1 MLHSRCV
8 VRSHPHADAN
18 FVVQL
23 PLRLPKGKGPS
34 ALEIKCM
41 LNEYGAEMIPYI
53 IFLGTFH
60 KMMDDFA

>member
-1 MLHSRCV
+1 MQMLILLCNYHLDCPKEKGLLRW
-8 VRSHPHADAN
+8 RSNA
-18 FVVQL
+18 
-23 PLRLPKGKGPS
+23 
-34 ALEIKCM
+34 C

>member
-8 VRSHPHADAN
+8 VRSHPHADAI

-23 PLRLPKGKGPS
+23 PLRLPKGKGAP
-34 ALEIKCM
+34 ALEIK
-41 LNEYGAEMIPYI
+41 YGAEMIPYI